1 MARFAGLAQDIR
13 YGTRVLR
20 REPGF
25 AALAILTIALGIGA
39 TTTLWSLVDG
49 VLLKPLPWPD
59 ADRLMR
65 VTETRDGR
73 TGRVRGTVMNGT
85 YVAWAEHPETVD
97 ALAGW
102 MRQTRTLTLRGQSE
116 SIRVTVVPLTAS
128 AFTMLDARPLAGRL
142 FTADE
147 GAVNAFGTPGVA
159 MLSYG
164 LWQEQFGGRTD
175 AVGDIVQLDGQ
186 PCTIAGVMP
195 RTFAF
200 PDREARMW
208 TAWKVPGVAGANGAM
223 VGVIFSAMA
232 RLRPGVTA
240 AQAAAEATARAR
252 AAPDASLVAMSLF
265 GAKAPIDV
273 QVTPARDALTAEV
286 RPAMLV
292 LLAAVA
298 LLLVTATA
306 NVASLQLA
314 RATARRRE
322 LAVRASL
329 GAGQSRL
336 MRQLIVE
343 SALVGAAGGAGGF
356 ALAVLLLRLL
366 PSILPADFPRLDSV
380 GIDTHLL
387 ALVAALSLVT
397 SIVCGILPAWH
408 ARRLNLVE
416 TLAEDGAAPIG
427 GSMRTRIARMRAL
440 IMTGQVAIACV
451 LLVGAALVTRSFVAL
466 IHADRGYDPVNVL
479 TARLPLPNGFAP
491 ERRRQLLDG
500 LIERLRAVPGVTHA
514 AYSTALPFVSNGGFT
529 SFKMPSPRTGAEMDV
544 QAALRIVSPDYFGAM
559 RLHLVAGRTLSNA
572 DAPASPPAVVVN
584 QSFARRYLGDRPIGF
599 RIPQRG
605 PRAGYRFRDANADW
619 EVVGIVDDMRQDNVD
634 APLLPEVFASFGQI
648 NTDTMRN
655 VEPIIVIRTTTDP
668 VPYVATLRALVK
680 NAEPSLALDSVMTM
694 EDRVMTSLARPRLY
708 AVVLVGFAV
717 FALLIAG
724 VGLFGV
730 LSYSVALRTREIG
743 VRVAL
748 GAQRADIVWLVLR
761 QAVVIAAIGV
771 AGGLWLSF
779 AASRYLSSFLYGVGP
794 NDAISLVAVSLL
806 LLVVTVATCVV
817 PVRRATRVDPLTA
830 LKAR

>member
-1 MARFAGLAQDIR
+1 MRTFAGLAQDVR
-13 YGTRVLR
+13 YAARVLR

-49 VLLKPLPWPD
+49 VLLKPLPWPE

-65 VTETRDGR
+65 VTETREGR

-85 YVAWAEHPETVD
+85 YLGWAEHPETID

-102 MRQTRTLTLRGQSE
+102 MRQTRTLTVRGQSE
-116 SIRVTVVPLTAS
+116 SIRVPVVPLTAT
-128 AFTMLDARPLAGRL
+128 AFTLLSARPLAGRL
-142 FTADE
+142 FTPDE
-147 GAVNAFGTPGVA
+147 GAANAPGVA
-159 MLSYG
+159 ILSYG

-175 AVGDIVQLDGQ
+175 ASGEIVQLDGQ
-186 PCTIAGVMP
+186 PYTIVGVMP

-200 PDREARMW
+200 PDREARLW
-208 TAWKVPGVAGANGAM
+208 TAWKVPGVAGANGAQ
-223 VGVIFSAMA
+223 VGVIFNAMA
-232 RLRPGVTA
+232 RLRRGVTPP
-240 AQAAAEATARAR
+240 QAAAEATARAR
-252 AAPDASLVAMSLF
+252 SAPDASLVATALF
-265 GAKAPIDV
+265 GAKGPIDV
-273 QVTPARDALTAEV
+273 QLTPARDALTAEV

-306 NVASLQLA
+306 NVVSLQLA

-329 GAGQSRL
+329 GAGHARL

-343 SALVGAAGGAGGF
+343 SAIVGVSGGIAGF
-356 ALAVLLLRLL
+356 AVAVMLLRLA

-380 GIDTHLL
+380 AVDMNVV
-387 ALVAALSLVT
+387 ALVAALSLAT
-397 SIVCGILPAWH
+397 SIVCGIMPASQ

-416 TLAEDGAAPIG
+416 ALAEDGAAPVG
-427 GSMRTRIARMRAL
+427 GGVRTRIARTRAL
-440 IMTGQVAIACV
+440 IMSGQVAVACV
-451 LLVGAALVTRSFVAL
+451 LLVGAALVTRSFAAL

-479 TARLPLPNGFAP
+479 TARLPLPNGFAA
-491 ERRRQLLDG
+491 ERRNQLLDT
-500 LIERLRAVPGVTHA
+500 LIERLHALPGVTHA

-529 SFKMPSPRTGAEMDV
+529 AFKMPSPRTGVEMDV
-544 QAALRIVSPDYFGAM
+544 QAALRIVSPEYFGAM
-559 RLHLVAGRTLSNA
+559 RLRLVSGRALSGA
-572 DAPASPPAVVVN
+572 DTPASPPAVVVN
-584 QSFARRYLGDRPIGF
+584 QSFARRYLGERPIGF
-599 RIPQRG
+599 HIPQRG
-605 PRAGYRFRDANADW
+605 GRAGYRFRDANADW
-619 EVVGIVDDMRQDNVD
+619 EVVGVVDDMRQDSVD
-634 APLLPEVFASFGQI
+634 APLQPEVFASFAQMA
-648 NTDTMRN
+648 TDNLRN
-655 VEPIIVIRTTTDP
+655 FDPIVVIRTAADP
-668 VPYVATLRALVK
+668 VSYVATLRAIVK

-708 AVVLVGFAV
+708 AVVLAGFAV

-748 GAQRADIVWLVLR
+748 GAQAGDIVWLVLR
-761 QAVVIAAIGV
+761 QAAAIAAVGIAV
-771 AGGLWLSF
+771 GLWTSVV
-779 AASRYLSSFLYGVGP
+779 ASRYLSSFLYGVGAD
-794 NDAISLVAVSLL
+794 DATSLAAVSVL
-806 LLVVTVATCVV
+806 LLVVTVTTCIV
-817 PVRRATRVDPLTA
+817 PVRRAMRVDPLQA